1 MAETDKAALHAQL
14 CAAITRR
21 TLILFEYGDLIRVV
35 EPHRFG
41 VNSAGHAMLSG
52 WLRAGYS
59 RSDPGG
65 GWRNYL
71 VSDIRSLQ
79 LLDAPFAGT
88 RPGFAL
94 HDPRMRE
101 VYAELTPTALELPV
115 EGPYIVRE
123 PMPAPARAPQRA
135 DAPPEPTVSP
145 NVSPAGQSTDAARR
159 DSPIEPP
166 DAPR

>member
-1 MAETDKAALHAQL
+1 MEATGLNGQL

-21 TLILFEYGDLIRVV
+21 SLVMFEYGDLIRVV

-41 VNSAGHAMLSG
+41 VNSAGHVMLSG

-59 RSDPGG
+59 RSDPAG

-71 VSDIRSLQ
+71 VGEIKALQ

-88 RPGFAL
+88 RPGYAA

-101 VYAELTPTALELPV
+101 VFCELTPTAVDAPGEAPF
-115 EGPYIVRE
+115 IVRE
-123 PMPAPARAPQRA
+123 PMPAVASAPERARAASPSPARAQDDGR
-135 DAPPEPTVSP
+135 
-145 NVSPAGQSTDAARR
+145 AARR
-159 DSPIEPP
+159 SD
-166 DAPR
+166 RGV

>member
-1 MAETDKAALHAQL
+1 MGETDLTALHTQL

-21 TLILFEYGDLIRVV
+21 TLVLFEYGDLIRVV

-41 VNSAGHAMLSG
+41 VNSAGHAVLSG

-59 RSDPGG
+59 RSDPAG

-88 RPGFAL
+88 RPGFAA

-101 VYAELTPTALELPV
+101 VYAELTPTSLELPI
-115 EGPYIVRE
+115 EGPYVVRE
-123 PMPAPARAPQRA
+123 PMSPPARAAQRA
-135 DAPPEPTVSP
+135 DAPPAPPVPPTETANRS
-145 NVSPAGQSTDAARR
+145 SA
-159 DSPIEPP
+159 IEPP
-166 DAPR
+166 EATR